1 MAVEENG
8 FRFGQRGI
16 IAIDVTPARLRHGQF
31 RISKVR
37 NGAVKEIR
45 RRKKI
50 GVENGDELAG
60 RSFQALLQR
69 AGLEAFTIVAMDVEN
84 WHAQS
89 LLAFNASSRDGF
101 DEALDHVAFVE
112 DGKLYGNLWPLG
124 DGRWRAGDVA
134 AITIKIVDE
143 HVAINSVSGKHREH
157 HEVRNHHGEIE
168 RIGLI
173 NAAESV
179 VPQPV
184 QIRRKGAGLKGEEQ
198 GCDRMKIHFPR
209 ALNSDERAR

>member
-89 LLAFNASSRDGF
+89 LLAFNASSRDDLRFVGGIVQQLNFKFFARIIELRDGF

-112 DGKLYGNLWPLG
+112 DGKLY
-124 DGRWRAGDVA
+124 
-134 AITIKIVDE
+134 
-143 HVAINSVSGKHREH
+143 
-157 HEVRNHHGEIE
+157 
-168 RIGLI
+168 
-173 NAAESV
+173 
-179 VPQPV
+179 
-184 QIRRKGAGLKGEEQ
+184 
-198 GCDRMKIHFPR
+198 
-209 ALNSDERAR
+209 